1 MKFNYPVPSHFQFLG
16 RDGSGTWK
24 NVRDGS
30 GTGIPSDPDCLTHLK
45 QLASWDEWADMV
57 WSLKVESIWGG
68 YWTVAPL
75 IFFYFFIFS
84 GFYFQSSDQNQT
96 WPNSKRYTRW
106 WSRSHSHSGHLRH
119 PCPALASIH
128 PDTHLRIA
136 RACWMVTS
144 LFCDSFGQICTYG
157 PKVGHSYMKTNIKLR
172 LIDQN
177 LWEAMKLPWKNMKT
191 N

>member
-1 MKFNYPVPSHFQFLG
+1 
-16 RDGSGTWK
+16 
-24 NVRDGS
+24 
-30 GTGIPSDPDCLTHLK
+30 
-45 QLASWDEWADMV
+45 MV

-106 WSRSHSHSGHLRH
+106 WSGSHSHSGHLCH
-119 PCPALASIH
+119 PCPGLHSSGH
-128 PDTHLRIA
+128 PSTHRP
-136 RACWMVTS
+136 S
-144 LFCDSFGQICTYG
+144 LLDAHITTLWQFGPNMYLWTKKWPFMHKNQYKTKIDRPT
-157 PKVGHSYMKTNIKLR
+157 GHSCMKTNIKPSLTNG
-172 LIDQN
+172 Q
-177 LWEAMKLPWKNMKT
+177 WKAMKLPWKNMKT